1 VTYFPA
7 ASITRASFGTFTD
20 VRGPI
25 AEIRRST
32 TRIVALAS
40 GLATVAVD
48 DRRADDCGRGIRRLA
63 GVQDESGRQEQR

>member
-32 TRIVALAS
+32 TRIVAS
-40 GLATVAVD
+40 GWPPLPSMTVAPTIAV
-48 DRRADDCGRGIRRLA
+48 AEIRRLA
-63 GVQDESGRQEQR
+63 GVQDESVRQEQR